1 MFFEIEKI
9 ENQLKCP
16 KCLYKFVSPRILP
29 CGKSMCQN
37 CIDQLSN
44 FNLLNL
50 IKCPFCYKNHPIPD
64 EGFIINEF
72 IVNTLSLK
80 PEKVYR

>member
-1 MFFEIEKI
+1 MFYEIDKLES
-9 ENQLKCP
+9 QLKCP
-16 KCLYKFVSPRILP
+16 KCLHKYVSPRILP

-37 CIDQLSN
+37 CVDQLSN
-44 FNLLNL
+44 CNLSNL
-50 IKCPFCYKNHPIPD
+50 IKCPFCCKSHPVPD

-72 IVNTLSLK
+72 IVNTLKLK